1 MGGEE
6 GGREA
11 LLASLNLLFRKCG
24 RIRKFRKLAD
34 AKLVSNPGTLVR
46 GLRMKPLIVGALAP
60 ANANAYHINC
70 YLVDVNWI
78 IVN

>member
-6 GGREA
+6 SGWEA

-60 ANANAYHINC
+60 ANAYHINC